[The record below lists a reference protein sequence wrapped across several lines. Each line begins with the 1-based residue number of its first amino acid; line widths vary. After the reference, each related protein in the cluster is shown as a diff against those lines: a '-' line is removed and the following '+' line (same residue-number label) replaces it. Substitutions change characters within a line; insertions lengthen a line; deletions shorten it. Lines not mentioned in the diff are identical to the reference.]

1 MLRCY
6 FNLLCGGDMR
16 SHRDLDVWK
25 KSVTLV
31 SEIYTVTRTFP
42 PEEMYGLVNQMRRAA
57 VSVPS
62 NIAEGAARDS
72 QKEFLRF
79 LSIAIGS
86 LAEMETQVVIAKNL
100 KFLDTENHLS
110 QEIEQIR
117 RMLHGLI
124 NGVKRN
130 MKRNAIR
137 N

>member
-1 MLRCY
+1 MLICY
-6 FNLLCGGDMR
+6 SNLLCGGDMR
-16 SHRDLDVWK
+16 SHRDIDVWK

-62 NIAEGAARDS
+62 SIAEGAARDS

-86 LAEMETQVVIAKNL
+86 LAEMESQVLIAKSL
-100 KFLDTENHLS
+100 KFLDAENHLS
-110 QEIEQIR
+110 KEIEQIC

-124 NGVKRN
+124 NGVKR
-130 MKRNAIR
+130 KVKSNAIR